1 MNKRFTLAIL
11 IAGSMCAGF
20 FSACKKESKAGGTTT
35 TTTSGTATSDEDSL
49 KYLMYN
55 TMQVSYVDGGRST
68 TTSLPTYYW
77 YSNVPTLN
85 PLSSTY
91 ANADSL
97 LERMK
102 EYAVGTGSTVL
113 DRYSFLDR
121 TGSLSSSLQ
130 DGVSGSLRKVAATS
144 GDYGMEVTYVYADAS
159 MTTTYLYVLYVDKN
173 SPAGQAGLQR
183 GDRITAING
192 DTNISYDGTS
202 GSNYTKVI
210 NALYNSTSVTLKVNK
225 VGTSSTTATYSL
237 ATTTYNINPVLFDT
251 IYTINGAKVGYFVFY
266 TFTSTYTSK
275 GVASNTKTVLDA
287 LFSRFKSEG
296 ITNLIVDLRYNGG
309 GSVTTAE
316 YLDSAIAPASAA
328 GKTMYYYLYN
338 DKLTANLD
346 QVGLEAS
353 VNFPANTGGLAL
365 DNVFF
370 ITSGN
375 TASASEM
382 TLNNLKPY
390 MNVQL
395 VGTTTYGKPCGFITF
410 TLSDHDSTG
419 KEQYLADLYA
429 INFAT
434 ENANHTGGYYSGI
447 SPTDSAADYI
457 DAPWGSLTQDENLY
471 NIKYYLTNGSY
482 PANTG
487 GRLAAGSNSGVLRV
501 SKAPLNTKKFSG
513 MVDYRLGKKLK

>member
-1 MNKRFTLAIL
+1 MNKRFTLAVL
-11 IAGSMCAGF
+11 TVGTLCAGF
-20 FSACKKESKAGGTTT
+20 FTACKKESKSGSTTS
-35 TTTSGTATSDEDSL
+35 TTSGTATSDEDSL

-55 TMQVSYVDGGRST
+55 TMQVSYVNGGRST
-68 TTSLPTYYW
+68 TTDLPTYYW
-77 YSNVPTLN
+77 YSNVPTMN

-91 ANADSL
+91 STADAL
-97 LERMK
+97 LEAMK
-102 EYAVGTGSTVL
+102 AYSTGTGTSVL

-121 TGSLSSSLQ
+121 TGSLSTSLQ
-130 DGVSGSLRKVAATS
+130 DGVSGSLTKVSATS
-144 GDYGMEVTYVYADAS
+144 GDFGMEVSYVYADAS
-159 MTTTYLYVLYVDKN
+159 KSTTYLYVLYADKN

-192 DTNISYDGTS
+192 DTDIAYDGSS
-202 GSNYTKVI
+202 GTNTTKVT
-210 NALYNSTSVTLKVNK
+210 NALFNSSSVSLTVTKNTSKVTA
-225 VGTSSTTATYSL
+225 SYSL
-237 ATTTYNINPVLFDT
+237 TAATYNINPVLFDT
-251 IYTINGAKVGYFVFY
+251 TFTINGSKVGYFVFY

-275 GVASNTKTVLDA
+275 GVASPTKTVLDA
-287 LFSRFKSEG
+287 LFTKFKAAG

-353 VNFPANTGGLAL
+353 VNFPATTGGLAL

-410 TLSDHDSTG
+410 TLSDYDSTG

-434 ENANHTGGYYSGI
+434 ENASHTGGYYSGI
-447 SPTDSAADYI
+447 TPTDSAADYI
-457 DAPWGSLTQDENLY
+457 GASWGSLSGDENLY
-471 NIKYYLTNGSY
+471 NIYYYLTNGSY
-482 PANTG
+482 PVTTG
-487 GRLAAGSNSGVLRV
+487 GRLAAGSGEGLRV
-501 SKAPLNTKKFSG
+501 STTPMDTKKFSG

>member
-1 MNKRFTLAIL
+1 MNKRFTLAVL
-11 IAGSMCAGF
+11 TVGTLCAGF
-20 FSACKKESKAGGTTT
+20 FSACKKESKSGSTTT
-35 TTTSGTATSDEDSL
+35 TTTSGTAVSDEDSL

-55 TMQVSYVDGGRST
+55 TMQVSYVNGGRST
-68 TTSLPTYYW
+68 TTDLPTYYW

-91 ANADSL
+91 STADAL
-97 LERMK
+97 LEAMK
-102 EYAVGTGSTVL
+102 AYSVGTGSTAL

-130 DGVSGSLRKVAATS
+130 DGVSGSLTKVAATS
-144 GDYGMEVTYVYADAS
+144 GDFGLEVTYVYADANK
-159 MTTTYLYVLYVDKN
+159 TTTYLYVLYVDKN
-173 SPAGQAGLQR
+173 SPAGQAGLER

-192 DTNISYDGTS
+192 DTDIAYDGSS
-202 GSNYTKVI
+202 GTNTTKVT
-210 NALYNSTSVTLKVNK
+210 NALYNSTSVSLKVTK
-225 VGTSSTTATYSL
+225 VGTSSTTASYSL
-237 ATTTYNINPVLFDT
+237 TAATYNINPVLFDT
-251 IYTINGAKVGYFVFY
+251 TYTINGAKVGYFVFY
-266 TFTSTYTSK
+266 TFTNTYTSK
-275 GVASNTKTVLDA
+275 GVASPTKTVLDA
-287 LFSRFKSEG
+287 LFTKFKAAG

-316 YLDSAIAPASAA
+316 YLDSAIAPSSAA

-353 VNFPANTGGLAL
+353 VNFPATTGGLAL
-365 DNVFF
+365 DHVFF

-382 TLNNLKPY
+382 TLNNLRPY
-390 MNVQL
+390 MDVQL
-395 VGTTTYGKPCGFITF
+395 VGTTTYGKPVGFITF
-410 TLSDHDSTG
+410 TLSDYDSTG

-434 ENANHTGGYYSGI
+434 ENSSHVGGYYSGI
-447 SPTDSAADYI
+447 TPTDSAGDYI
-457 DAPWGSLTQDENLY
+457 DAPWGSLTGDENLY
-471 NIKYYLTNGSY
+471 NIKTYLTTGSY
-482 PANTG
+482 PVSSG
-487 GRLAAGSNSGVLRV
+487 GRLAAGNNGMLRV
-501 SKAPLNTKKFSG
+501 SGTQLNTKKFNG

>member
-1 MNKRFTLAIL
+1 MNKRFTLAVL
-11 IAGSMCAGF
+11 ITGTMCAGF
-20 FSACKKESKAGGTTT
+20 FSACKKESKAGSTTT
-35 TTTSGTATSDEDSL
+35 TTTGTATSDEDSL

-102 EYAVGTGSTVL
+102 AYAVGSGSTVL

-130 DGVSGSLRKVAATS
+130 DGVSGSLKKVAATS
-144 GDYGMEVTYVYADAS
+144 GDYGMEVTYVYADATR
-159 MTTTYLYVLYVDKN
+159 TTTYLYVLYVDKN

-192 DTNISYDGTS
+192 DTNISYDGSS
-202 GSNYTKVI
+202 GSNYTKVL
-210 NALYNSTSVTLKVNK
+210 NALYYSTSVTLKVIK
-225 VGTSSTTATYSL
+225 SGTSSTSASYDL
-237 ATTTYNINPVLFDT
+237 ATATYNINPVLFDT
-251 IYTINGAKVGYFVFY
+251 TYTINGAKVGYFVFY

-275 GVASNTKTVLDA
+275 GVASPTKTALDA
-287 LFSRFKSEG
+287 LFAKFKAAG

-346 QVGLEAS
+346 RVGLEAS
-353 VNFPANTGGLAL
+353 VNFPSSTGGLAL
-365 DNVFF
+365 DHVFF

-410 TLSDHDSTG
+410 TLSDYDSTG

-434 ENANHTGGYYSGI
+434 ENAGHTGGYYSGI

-457 DAPWGSLTQDENLY
+457 SAPWGSLTKDENLY
-471 NIKYYLTNGSY
+471 DINYYLTNGVY
-482 PANTG
+482 PTKTSA
-487 GRLAAGSNSGVLRV
+487 RLAAGGNAGMLRM
-501 SKAPLNTKKFSG
+501 SATPMNTKKFSG

>member
-1 MNKRFTLAIL
+1 MNKRFTLAVL
-11 IAGSMCAGF
+11 TVGTLCAGF
-20 FSACKKESKAGGTTT
+20 FTACKKESKSGSTT

-55 TMQVSYVDGGRST
+55 TMQVSYVNGGRST
-68 TTSLPTYYW
+68 TTDLPTYYW
-77 YSNVPTLN
+77 YSNVPTMN

-91 ANADSL
+91 STADDL
-97 LERMK
+97 LTAMK
-102 EYAVGTGSTVL
+102 AYSVGTGSTAL

-121 TGSLSSSLQ
+121 TGSLSTSLQ
-130 DGVSGSLRKVAATS
+130 DGVSGSLTKVSATS
-144 GDYGMEVTYVYADAS
+144 GDFGMEVSYVYADANKS
-159 MTTTYLYVLYVDKN
+159 TTYLYVLYADKN
-173 SPAGQAGLQR
+173 SPAGQAGLER

-192 DTNISYDGTS
+192 DTDIAYDGSS
-202 GSNYTKVI
+202 GTNTTKVT
-210 NALYNSTSVTLKVNK
+210 NALFNSTSVSLTVTKNTSKV
-225 VGTSSTTATYSL
+225 TASYSL
-237 ATTTYNINPVLFDT
+237 TAATYNINPVLFDT
-251 IYTINGAKVGYFVFY
+251 TYTINGSKVGYFVFY

-275 GVASNTKTVLDA
+275 GVASPTKTVLDA
-287 LFSRFKSEG
+287 LFTKFKAAG

-353 VNFPANTGGLAL
+353 VNFPATTGGLAL

-410 TLSDHDSTG
+410 TLSDYDSTG

-447 SPTDSAADYI
+447 TPTDSAADYI
-457 DAPWGSLTQDENLY
+457 GARWGSLTGDENLY
-471 NIKYYLTNGSY
+471 NIQTYLTTGSY
-482 PANTG
+482 PASTG
-487 GRLAAGSNSGVLRV
+487 GRLATGSSEGLRV
-501 SKAPLNTKKFSG
+501 SGPSLNTKKFSG
-513 MVDYRLGKKLK
+513 MVDYRIGKKLK

>member
-11 IAGSMCAGF
+11 ITGTMCAGF
-20 FSACKKESKAGGTTT
+20 FSACKKESKAGSTT
-35 TTTSGTATSDEDSL
+35 TTTSGTRTSDEDSL

-55 TMQVSYVDGGRST
+55 TMQVSYVNGGRST

-77 YSNVPTLN
+77 YSNVPTLD
-85 PLSSTY
+85 PMSSTY

-97 LERMK
+97 LNVMRR
-102 EYAVGTGSTVL
+102 YAVGTGSTIL

-130 DGVSGSLRKVAATS
+130 DGVSGSLKKVAATS
-144 GDYGMEVTYVYADAS
+144 GDYGMEVTYAYADATK
-159 MTTTYLYVLYVDKN
+159 TTTYLYVLYVDKN
-173 SPAGQAGLQR
+173 SPAGLAGLQR

-192 DTNISYDGTS
+192 DSNISYDGAS
-202 GSNYTKVI
+202 GSNTTKVT
-210 NALYNSTSVTLKVNK
+210 NALFNSTSVSLTVSKG
-225 VGTSSTTATYSL
+225 GTSTTTTNYSL
-237 ATTTYNINPVLFDT
+237 AATSYNINPVLFDT
-251 IYTINGAKVGYFVFY
+251 TFTINGSKVGYFVFY

-275 GVASNTKTVLDA
+275 GVASPTKTVLDA
-287 LFSRFKSEG
+287 LFTKFKAAG

-353 VNFPANTGGLAL
+353 VNFPSSTGGLAL

-370 ITSGN
+370 ITSDN

-390 MNVQL
+390 MNVQQ

-410 TLSDHDSTG
+410 TLSDYDSTG

-457 DAPWGSLTQDENLY
+457 GAPWGSLTRDENLY
-471 NIKYYLTNGSY
+471 DINYYLTNGEY
-482 PANTG
+482 PVKTG
-487 GRLAAGSNSGVLRV
+487 ARLAAGSNTGLRV
-501 SKAPLNTKKFSG
+501 SGTPINTKKFNG